1 MFVKRSILNIFL
13 YLCIING
20 LENQYVYSNSIIH
33 LKTYNIIYM
42 TTSEFIIQFRESDP
56 RRLALQAS
64 RYPDVDM
71 PFALN
76 QIQGWQ
82 TAQRKLPSWAACD
95 GVVYPPH
102 LNMEQCSSEP
112 TARYKQQV
120 ARRWV
125 EAVQPD
131 AATCMTDLT
140 GGFGVDFSF
149 TSRCFDCATYVE
161 RNASLCE
168 VVGANLPRLGI
179 QNAQVECAEAEAVL
193 ERMEPQTMIFLD
205 PARRDEH
212 GAKTVLI
219 ADCTPDVCQLLPSL
233 MEKSQFVMLKLSPML
248 DWHKA
253 IVDLDGKVREVHIV
267 SVDGE
272 CKELLLVLS
281 PDGKPEVQV
290 FCVDIQSRPDSEGQ
304 YPRSEFV
311 YSIGGEAE
319 PQPTNSTFNIQN
331 SKLPSATNL
340 TLNIEHLTLNI
351 NNSTFL
357 FEPNASIMKAGC
369 FDEIARAYG
378 VSAVSRN
385 SHLFLSDE
393 PVDGFPGRTF
403 AIDAVT
409 TMNKRQLRQTL
420 SGMKQANI
428 AVRNFP
434 LSVAELRKRLKLND
448 GGDTYIFATTTS
460 DGDHILMITHKTKK

>member
-20 LENQYVYSNSIIH
+20 VENQCVYSNSIIH
-33 LKTYNIIYM
+33 LQTYNIIHM

-131 AATCMTDLT
+131 ADTCMTDLT

-149 TSRCFDCATYVE
+149 TSRCFSSATYVE
-161 RNASLCE
+161 RNASLCD
-168 VVGANLPRLGI
+168 VVSANLPRLGI
-179 QNAQVECAEAEAVL
+179 QNATAKCAEAEDVL
-193 ERMEPQTMIFLD
+193 EQLKPQTMIFLD

-219 ADCTPDVCQLLPSL
+219 ADCTPDVCQLLPRL
-233 MEKSQFVMLKLSPML
+233 MAKSQFVMLKLSPML

-272 CKELLLVLS
+272 CKELLLVLA
-281 PDGKPEVQV
+281 DNGTKNVQV

-311 YSIGGEAE
+311 YSIATNAQEEMVENNSKLENSTSA
-319 PQPTNSTFNIQN
+319 QPTNSKLKIQ
-331 SKLPSATNL
+331 
-340 TLNIEHLTLNI
+340 
-351 NNSTFL
+351 NSTFL
-357 FEPNASIMKAGC
+357 FEPNASVMKAGC

-378 VSAVSRN
+378 ICAISRN
-385 SHLFLSDE
+385 SHLFLSDRE
-393 PVDGFPGRTF
+393 IDGFSGRSF

>member
-1 MFVKRSILNIFL
+1 ML
-13 YLCIING
+13 
-20 LENQYVYSNSIIH
+20 
-33 LKTYNIIYM
+33 
-42 TTSEFIIQFRESDP
+42 P
-56 RRLALQAS
+56 RKLALQAS

-71 PFALN
+71 PYALN

-82 TAQRKLPSWAACD
+82 TALRKLPSWAACD

-120 ARRWV
+120 ARRWA
-125 EAVQPD
+125 ERIPNASR
-131 AATCMTDLT
+131 TSMTDLT

-149 TSRCFDCATYVE
+149 TSRCFSSATYVE

-179 QNAQVECAEAEAVL
+179 RNAQVECAEAEAVL
-193 ERMEPQTMIFLD
+193 EQLEPQTMIFLD

-233 MEKSQFVMLKLSPML
+233 MQKSQFVMLKLSPML

-267 SVDGE
+267 SADGE
-272 CKELLLVLS
+272 CKELLLVLAS
-281 PDGKPEVQV
+281 DGTPEVQV
-290 FCVDIQSRPDSEGQ
+290 FCVDILSKPDSQGV

-311 YSIGGEAE
+311 YSIATNVQEEVMENNSKSENSTSA
-319 PQPTNSTFNIQN
+319 QPTNSTFNIQH
-331 SKLPSATNL
+331 STLPPATNS
-340 TLNIEHLTLNI
+340 TFNIQH
-351 NNSTFL
+351 STFL
-357 FEPNASIMKAGC
+357 FEPNASVMKAGC

-378 VSAVSRN
+378 ICAISRN
-385 SHLFLSDE
+385 SHLFLSDHE
-393 PVDGFPGRTF
+393 IDGFPGRAF

-460 DGDHILMITHKTKK
+460 EGDHILMLTHKTKK

>member
-33 LKTYNIIYM
+33 LQTYNIIHM

-131 AATCMTDLT
+131 ADTCMTDLT

-149 TSRCFDCATYVE
+149 TSRCFSSATYVE

-179 QNAQVECAEAEAVL
+179 RNAQVKCAEAEAVL
-193 ERMEPQTMIFLD
+193 KQTEPQTMIFLD

-219 ADCTPDVCQLLPSL
+219 ADCTPDVCQLLPCL
-233 MEKSQFVMLKLSPML
+233 MQKSQFVMLKLSPML

-267 SVDGE
+267 SADGE
-272 CKELLLVLS
+272 CKELLLVLA

-311 YSIGGEAE
+311 YSIATNAQEEMVENNSKLENSTSA
-319 PQPTNSTFNIQN
+319 QPTNSTFNIQ
-331 SKLPSATNL
+331 
-340 TLNIEHLTLNI
+340 H
-351 NNSTFL
+351 STFL
-357 FEPNASIMKAGC
+357 FEPNASVMKAGC

-378 VSAVSRN
+378 IFAISRN
-385 SHLFLSDE
+385 SHLFLSDRE
-393 PVDGFPGRTF
+393 IDGFPGRTF

-434 LSVAELRKRLKLND
+434 LSVAELRKRLKLSD

-460 DGDHILMITHKTKK
+460 EGDHILMLTHKTKK

>member
-20 LENQYVYSNSIIH
+20 VENQCVYSNSIIH
-33 LKTYNIIYM
+33 LQTYNIIHM

-131 AATCMTDLT
+131 ADTCMTDLT

-149 TSRCFDCATYVE
+149 TSRCFSSATYVE
-161 RNASLCE
+161 RNASLCD
-168 VVGANLPRLGI
+168 VVSANLPRLGI
-179 QNAQVECAEAEAVL
+179 QNATAKCAEAEDVL
-193 ERMEPQTMIFLD
+193 EQLKPQTMIFLD

-219 ADCTPDVCQLLPSL
+219 ADCTPDVCQLLPRL
-233 MEKSQFVMLKLSPML
+233 MAKSQFVMLKLSPML

-272 CKELLLVLS
+272 CKELLLVLA
-281 PDGKPEVQV
+281 DNGTKNVQV

-311 YSIGGEAE
+311 YSIATNAQEE
-319 PQPTNSTFNIQN
+319 MVENNSKLENSTSVQPTNSKLKTQN
-331 SKLPSATNL
+331 SK
-340 TLNIEHLTLNI
+340 
-351 NNSTFL
+351 FL
-357 FEPNASIMKAGC
+357 HEPNASVMKAGC

-378 VSAVSRN
+378 ICAISRN

-393 PVDGFPGRTF
+393 LKEDFPGRTF

-460 DGDHILMITHKTKK
+460 EGDHILMLTHKTKK

>member
-1 MFVKRSILNIFL
+1 
-13 YLCIING
+13 
-20 LENQYVYSNSIIH
+20 
-33 LKTYNIIYM
+33 M
-42 TTSEFIIQFRESDP
+42 TTSEFVKQFRQADP
-56 RRLALQAS
+56 RKLALQAS

-71 PFALN
+71 PYALN

-82 TAQRKLPSWAACD
+82 TALRKLPSWAACD

-102 LNMEQCSSEP
+102 LNMEQCSSEA

-120 ARRWV
+120 ARRWA
-125 EAVQPD
+125 ERIPNASR
-131 AATCMTDLT
+131 TSMTDLT

-179 QNAQVECAEAEAVL
+179 RNAQVKCAEAEAVL
-193 ERMEPQTMIFLD
+193 EQMEPQTMIFLD

-233 MEKSQFVMLKLSPML
+233 MQKSQFVMLKLSPML

-267 SVDGE
+267 SADGE

-281 PDGKPEVQV
+281 SDGKPEVQV

-319 PQPTNSTFNIQN
+319 PQPTNSTFNIQH

-357 FEPNASIMKAGC
+357 FEPNASVMKAGC

-378 VSAVSRN
+378 VSAISRN
-385 SHLFLSDE
+385 SHLFLSDRE
-393 PVDGFPGRTF
+393 IDGFPGRAF

-409 TMNKRQLRQTL
+409 TMNRRQLRQTL

-460 DGDHILMITHKTKK
+460 EGDHILMLTHKTKK

>member
-1 MFVKRSILNIFL
+1 
-13 YLCIING
+13 
-20 LENQYVYSNSIIH
+20 
-33 LKTYNIIYM
+33 M
-42 TTSEFIIQFRESDP
+42 TTSEFVKQFRQADP
-56 RRLALQAS
+56 RKLALQAS

-71 PFALN
+71 PYALN

-95 GVVYPPH
+95 EVVYPPH
-102 LNMEQCSSEP
+102 LNMEQCSSEA

-120 ARRWV
+120 ARRWA
-125 EAVQPD
+125 ERIPNASR
-131 AATCMTDLT
+131 TSMTDLT

-149 TSRCFDCATYVE
+149 TSRCFSSATYVE
-161 RNASLCE
+161 RNASLCD
-168 VVGANLPRLGI
+168 VVSANLPRLGI
-179 QNAQVECAEAEAVL
+179 QNATAKCAEAEDVL
-193 ERMEPQTMIFLD
+193 EQLKPQTMIFLD

-233 MEKSQFVMLKLSPML
+233 MQKSQFVMLKLSPML

-267 SVDGE
+267 SADGE
-272 CKELLLVLS
+272 CKELLLVLA

-290 FCVDIQSRPDSEGQ
+290 FCVDILSKPDSQGV

-311 YSIGGEAE
+311 YSIATNVQEEVMENNSKSENSTSA
-319 PQPTNSTFNIQN
+319 QPTNSTFNIQH
-331 SKLPSATNL
+331 STLPPATNS
-340 TLNIEHLTLNI
+340 TFNIQH
-351 NNSTFL
+351 STFL
-357 FEPNASIMKAGC
+357 FEPNASVMKAGC

-378 VSAVSRN
+378 VSAISRN
-385 SHLFLSDE
+385 SHLFLSDHE
-393 PVDGFPGRTF
+393 IDGFPGRSF

-434 LSVAELRKRLKLND
+434 LSVAELRKRLKLSD

-460 DGDHILMITHKTKK
+460 DGDHILMLTHKTKK

>member
-1 MFVKRSILNIFL
+1 
-13 YLCIING
+13 
-20 LENQYVYSNSIIH
+20 
-33 LKTYNIIYM
+33 M

-120 ARRWV
+120 ARLWAERIPN
-125 EAVQPD
+125 ASR
-131 AATCMTDLT
+131 TSMTDLT

-149 TSRCFDCATYVE
+149 TSRCFSSATYVE

-179 QNAQVECAEAEAVL
+179 RNAQVECAEAEAVL
-193 ERMEPQTMIFLD
+193 EQMEPQTMIFLD

-233 MEKSQFVMLKLSPML
+233 MQKSQFVMLKLSPML

-267 SVDGE
+267 SADGE
-272 CKELLLVLS
+272 CKELLLVLANNVTK
-281 PDGKPEVQV
+281 DVKVY
-290 FCVDIQSRPDSEGQ
+290 CVDIQSKPDSQGE

-319 PQPTNSTFNIQN
+319 SQPTNS
-331 SKLPSATNL
+331 

-351 NNSTFL
+351 NNSTSAQPTNSTFNIQHSTFL
-357 FEPNASIMKAGC
+357 YEPNASVMKAGC

-378 VSAVSRN
+378 VSAISRN
-385 SHLFLSDE
+385 SHLFLSDRE
-393 PVDGFPGRTF
+393 IDGFPGRAF

-434 LSVAELRKRLKLND
+434 LSVAELRKRLKLSD

-460 DGDHILMITHKTKK
+460 DDDHILMLTHKTKK

>member
-1 MFVKRSILNIFL
+1 
-13 YLCIING
+13 
-20 LENQYVYSNSIIH
+20 
-33 LKTYNIIYM
+33 M
-42 TTSEFIIQFRESDP
+42 TTSEFVKQFRQADP
-56 RRLALQAS
+56 RKLALQAS

-71 PFALN
+71 PYALN

-102 LNMEQCSSEP
+102 LNMEQCSSEA

-120 ARRWV
+120 ARRWA
-125 EAVQPD
+125 ERIPNASR
-131 AATCMTDLT
+131 TSMTDLT

-179 QNAQVECAEAEAVL
+179 RNATVECAEAEAVL
-193 ERMEPQTMIFLD
+193 EQMEPQTMIFLD

-219 ADCTPDVCQLLPSL
+219 ADCTPDVCQLLPRL
-233 MEKSQFVMLKLSPML
+233 MQKSQFVMLKLSPML

-267 SVDGE
+267 SADGE
-272 CKELLLVLS
+272 CKELLLVLA

-290 FCVDIQSRPDSEGQ
+290 FCVDILSKPDSQGV

-311 YSIGGEAE
+311 YSIATNVQEEVMENNSKSENSTSA
-319 PQPTNSTFNIQN
+319 QPTNSTFNIQH
-331 SKLPSATNL
+331 STLPPATNS
-340 TLNIEHLTLNI
+340 TFNIQH
-351 NNSTFL
+351 STFL
-357 FEPNASIMKAGC
+357 FEPNASVMKAGC

-378 VSAVSRN
+378 VSAISRN
-385 SHLFLSDE
+385 SHLFLSDHE
-393 PVDGFPGRTF
+393 IDGFPGRTF
-403 AIDAVT
+403 VIDAVT

-434 LSVAELRKRLKLND
+434 LSVAELRKRLKLSD

-460 DGDHILMITHKTKK
+460 DGDHILMLTHKTKK

>member
-1 MFVKRSILNIFL
+1 
-13 YLCIING
+13 
-20 LENQYVYSNSIIH
+20 
-33 LKTYNIIYM
+33 M

-125 EAVQPD
+125 EAVQPEAD
-131 AATCMTDLT
+131 TCMTDLT

-149 TSRCFDCATYVE
+149 TSRCFGSATYVE
-161 RNASLCE
+161 RNASLCD
-168 VVGANLPRLGI
+168 VVSANLPRLGI
-179 QNAQVECAEAEAVL
+179 LNATAKCAEAEDVL
-193 ERMEPQTMIFLD
+193 EQLKPQTMIFLD

-219 ADCTPDVCQLLPSL
+219 ADCTPDVCQLLPRL
-233 MEKSQFVMLKLSPML
+233 MAKSQFVMLKLSPML

-272 CKELLLVLS
+272 CKELLLVLA
-281 PDGKPEVQV
+281 DNGTKDVQV

-311 YSIGGEAE
+311 YSITTNAQEEMVENNSKLNNSTSAL
-319 PQPTNSTFNIQN
+319 PTNSKLKTQN
-331 SKLPSATNL
+331 SK
-340 TLNIEHLTLNI
+340 
-351 NNSTFL
+351 FL
-357 FEPNASIMKAGC
+357 HEPNASVMKAGC

-385 SHLFLSDE
+385 SHLFLSNELKED
-393 PVDGFPGRTF
+393 FPGRTF

-460 DGDHILMITHKTKK
+460 DGDHILMLTHKTKK

>member
-1 MFVKRSILNIFL
+1 
-13 YLCIING
+13 
-20 LENQYVYSNSIIH
+20 
-33 LKTYNIIYM
+33 M
-42 TTSEFIIQFRESDP
+42 TTSEFVKQFRESDP
-56 RRLALQAS
+56 RKLALQAS

-71 PFALN
+71 PYALN

-82 TAQRKLPSWAACD
+82 TALRKLPSWAACD

-120 ARRWV
+120 ARRWA
-125 EAVQPD
+125 ERIPNASR
-131 AATCMTDLT
+131 TSMTDLT

-179 QNAQVECAEAEAVL
+179 RNAQVKCAEAEAVL
-193 ERMEPQTMIFLD
+193 EQTEPQTMIFLD

-233 MEKSQFVMLKLSPML
+233 MQKSQFVMLKLSPML

-267 SVDGE
+267 SADGE
-272 CKELLLVLS
+272 CKELLLVLA

-311 YSIGGEAE
+311 YSIATNAQEEVMENNSKLDNSTSA
-319 PQPTNSTFNIQN
+319 QPTNSTFNIQH
-331 SKLPSATNL
+331 STLPPATNS
-340 TLNIEHLTLNI
+340 TFNIQH
-351 NNSTFL
+351 STFL
-357 FEPNASIMKAGC
+357 FEPNASVMKAGC

-378 VSAVSRN
+378 VSAISRN
-385 SHLFLSDE
+385 SHLFLSDHE
-393 PVDGFPGRTF
+393 IDGFPGRSF

-460 DGDHILMITHKTKK
+460 EGDHILMLTHKTKK

>member
-20 LENQYVYSNSIIH
+20 VENQCVYSNSIIH
-33 LKTYNIIYM
+33 LQTYNIIHM

-131 AATCMTDLT
+131 ADTCMTDLT

-149 TSRCFDCATYVE
+149 TSRCFSSATYVE
-161 RNASLCE
+161 RNASLCD
-168 VVGANLPRLGI
+168 VVSANLPRLGI
-179 QNAQVECAEAEAVL
+179 QNATAKCAEAEDVL
-193 ERMEPQTMIFLD
+193 EQLKPQTMIFLD

-212 GAKTVLI
+212 GVKTVLI
-219 ADCTPDVCQLLPSL
+219 ADCTPDVCQLLPRL
-233 MEKSQFVMLKLSPML
+233 MAKSQFVMLKLSPML

-272 CKELLLVLS
+272 CKELLLVLA
-281 PDGKPEVQV
+281 DNGTKNVQV

-311 YSIGGEAE
+311 YSIATNAQEEMVENNSKLENSTSA
-319 PQPTNSTFNIQN
+319 QPTNSKLKTQN
-331 SKLPSATNL
+331 SK
-340 TLNIEHLTLNI
+340 
-351 NNSTFL
+351 FL
-357 FEPNASIMKAGC
+357 HEPNASVMKAGC
-369 FDEIARAYG
+369 FDEIARAFG
-378 VSAVSRN
+378 ISAISRN

-393 PVDGFPGRTF
+393 LKEDFPGRTF